1 MASVGAFVDPNLDFS
16 DKVKK
21 VYNVT
26 PGRSLSFCGLLTNSA
41 SGSIVSTLIL
51 NPLGSHNYVSKI
63 AITAPTAGSQCK
75 FQIFNNT
82 SELYISGPKYL
93 QGLRNNELIL
103 EDCPNFSTGSVVVKL
118 IDANNTYV
126 IVQATYKYDSD
137 GPKFS

>member
-1 MASVGAFVDPNLDFS
+1 MASVGAVTDPNLDYS

-26 PGRSLSFCGLLTNSA
+26 PGAALRFCGVLNNSA

-51 NPLGSHNYVSKI
+51 NPVGSHNYVSKI

-75 FQIFNNT
+75 FQVFNGT
-82 SELYISGPKYL
+82 IELYGEGPKYL

-103 EDCPNFSTGSVVVKL
+103 
-118 IDANNTYV
+118 
-126 IVQATYKYDSD
+126 
-137 GPKFS
+137 